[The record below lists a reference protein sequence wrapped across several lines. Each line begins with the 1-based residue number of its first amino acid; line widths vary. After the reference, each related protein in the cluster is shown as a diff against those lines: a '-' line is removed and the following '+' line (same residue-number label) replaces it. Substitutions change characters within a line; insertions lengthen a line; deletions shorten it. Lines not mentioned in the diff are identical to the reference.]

1 MTQAGMRAP
10 ERHRTGRRRTA
21 SRASIAATWWRISRR
36 VASSCPRSTPPGSG
50 AMRPAATAGA
60 RPRCCAT
67 SPPWDSPW
75 CGRERRS
82 IEPSEEARALMA
94 RKRPGPRAQAGPRY
108 PCGRRKSVGD
118 VRAPTLWRR
127 IKDNGIAL
135 GLDRRLGSEVG
146 RLSLLGE
153 LTDTEAATA
162 FLIAEIYGRFER
174 YSGKRRTAHSP
185 SYDIGRGAEPT
196 EDHDHERRARRA
208 RKQFDRLQA
217 CLPVYP
223 PQARTELEQLC
234 CED

>member
-1 MTQAGMRAP
+1 
-10 ERHRTGRRRTA
+10 
-21 SRASIAATWWRISRR
+21 
-36 VASSCPRSTPPGSG
+36 
-50 AMRPAATAGA
+50 
-60 RPRCCAT
+60 
-67 SPPWDSPW
+67 
-75 CGRERRS
+75 
-82 IEPSEEARALMA
+82 MA

-162 FLIAEIYGRFER
+162 FLIAEVYGRFER

-185 SYDIGRGAEPT
+185 SYDIGRAAEPM

-208 RKQFDRLQA
+208 RKQFDRLQD

-223 PQARTELEQLC
+223 PQARAELEQLC
-234 CED
+234 CEDRAVSSLHLPEIRSLLARVAVEFGLSARPAGEKLGGNTPAGRGRRYVWHGEGARPTVGTYEPDPEAD